1 MSYAGLLITKRF
13 FIYCKLKHD
22 EGTAVNRGQAE
33 GQWDYVAV
41 VFPTELSLVTLRSH
55 DI

>member
-1 MSYAGLLITKRF
+1 MSYAGLLITKGF

-22 EGTAVNRGQAE
+22 EGKAVNRGQAD